1 MQKFVVGASKLCIQ
15 DLFVFRSFFFI
26 LNILT
31 SNCKNSWVNH
41 WEVLKMFELY
51 VINVILWDINNLI
64 AQWVQNI
71 WYDSWLF
78 EFFVHCIFV
87 ISNYNISFIFILFIN
102 KHFFEMMSYILS
114 EFRFKN
120 HQAISELKELQSEI
134 LILIEII
141 L

>member
-1 MQKFVVGASKLCIQ
+1 
-15 DLFVFRSFFFI
+15 
-26 LNILT
+26 
-31 SNCKNSWVNH
+31 
-41 WEVLKMFELY
+41 
-51 VINVILWDINNLI
+51 
-64 AQWVQNI
+64 
-71 WYDSWLF
+71 
-78 EFFVHCIFV
+78 VHCIFV

-120 HQAISELKELQSEI
+120 HQAISELKELQCEI